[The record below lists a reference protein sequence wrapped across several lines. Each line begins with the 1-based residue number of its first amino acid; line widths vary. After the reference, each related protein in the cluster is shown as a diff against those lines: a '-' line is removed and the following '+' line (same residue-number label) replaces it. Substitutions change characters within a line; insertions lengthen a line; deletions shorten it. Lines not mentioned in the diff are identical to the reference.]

1 MKNILALV
9 GGAWVLTTIYRV
21 GEMVGEIKGS
31 VRTVKDIHNE
41 FKTEKKRIWETE
53 AKA

>member
-9 GGAWVLTTIYRV
+9 GGAWVLTTIYRT

-31 VRTVKDIHNE
+31 LRAIRDIHKE
-41 FKTEKKRIWETE
+41 FKTEKKKIWETG
-53 AKA
+53 ARA